1 MRASVASGAVATTDV
16 RTCYKH
22 PDRRAGVIC
31 QRCDRPICPS
41 CMNQASVGF
50 HCPECTHKGAQKV
63 VNARSLVTRPIV
75 TLVIIAINVAVFGGD
90 LLLPQITIDEVAD
103 LPFRGMHL
111 LSAEGSL
118 FGPSVAAGDWWRP
131 LTGGF
136 LHVNIIHIG
145 FNMFLLWQLGSLL
158 EPAVKRVAFAALY
171 VMSLAGGSFLVL
183 ILDNDAVTVGASGAV
198 FGLMGAT
205 FIAMRSRGINPFQTG
220 IGPLIVIN
228 LVFTFAIP
236 NISVGGH
243 IGGLIA
249 GALGGWILWEAGPR
263 FGPKSPVPIVACG
276 LVAAALFAGC
286 LAVAQPL

>member
-1 MRASVASGAVATTDV
+1 
-16 RTCYKH
+16 
-22 PDRRAGVIC
+22 
-31 QRCDRPICPS
+31 
-41 CMNQASVGF
+41 MNQASVGF
-50 HCPECTHKGAQKV
+50 HCPECTRTGRQKV
-63 VNARSLVTRPIV
+63 LNPRSLVSRPVV
-75 TLVIIAINVAVFGGD
+75 TLVLVAANLAIFGAD
-90 LLLPQITIDEVAD
+90 LLSPVVTVNELMD
-103 LPFRGMHL
+103 LPFQGMHQ
-111 LSAEGSL
+111 LSAEGAL

-136 LHVNIIHIG
+136 LHVNIAHVG
-145 FNMFLLWQLGSLL
+145 FNMFLLWQLGGLL
-158 EPAVKRVAFAALY
+158 EPAVKRVAFSVLY
-171 VMSLAGGSFLVL
+171 VLSLLGGSFLTL

-263 FGPKSPVPIVACG
+263 FGPRSPVPILACG

>member
-1 MRASVASGAVATTDV
+1 MATTDV
-16 RTCYKH
+16 RTCYRH

-50 HCPECTHKGAQKV
+50 HCPECTRKGRQKV
-63 VNARSLVTRPIV
+63 VTARSLATRPAV
-75 TLVIIAINVAVFGGD
+75 TLVLVAANLAIFAGDMLSPIITVEQ
-90 LLLPQITIDEVAD
+90 LAD
-103 LPFRGMHL
+103 IPFRGLHQL
-111 LSAEGSL
+111 TAEGAL

-131 LTGGF
+131 ITGGF
-136 LHVNIIHIG
+136 LHVNLMHVG
-145 FNMFLLWQLGSLL
+145 FNMFLLWQLGGLL
-158 EPAVKRVAFAALY
+158 EPAVKRVAFSVLY
-171 VMSLAGGSFLVL
+171 VMSLLGGSFLTL

-205 FIAMRSRGINPFQTG
+205 FVAMRARGINPFQTG

-228 LVFTFAIP
+228 LLLTFAIP

-243 IGGLIA
+243 IGGLVA

-263 FGPKSPVPIVACG
+263 FGPRSPVPIIACG
-276 LVAAALFAGC
+276 LVGAALFAGC
-286 LAVAQPL
+286 LAVAQPLTL